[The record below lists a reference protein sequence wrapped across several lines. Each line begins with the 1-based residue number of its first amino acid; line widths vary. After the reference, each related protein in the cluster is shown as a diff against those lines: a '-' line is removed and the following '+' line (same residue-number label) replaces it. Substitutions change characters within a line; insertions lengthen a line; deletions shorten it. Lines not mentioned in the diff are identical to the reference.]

1 MYIFSKLFTAFFLPP
16 GIFIIALLIAGLL
29 AKRFKGLF
37 IALAALFYLLSIK
50 PVANFLLA
58 PLETPY
64 KVPDT
69 GAAAVVVLGGGSN
82 PNGIIKAYPDAFKRE
97 FYGFYLAKEKGLPLI
112 FSGGGIKKITEA
124 DNAKSDF
131 NLIQSLSD
139 ANLTIYYENK
149 SLNTKQNA
157 QFTAK
162 LFDKLKLPKKIYL
175 VTSAYHIP
183 RAVHYF
189 QKEGFSVIPK
199 AVNYKTERNLTFFD
213 YLPNMRS
220 LGDSYLAIHEYF
232 GLLKQILS
240 SRSN

>member
-1 MYIFSKLFTAFFLPP
+1 MYILAKLFTAFLLPP
-16 GIFIIALLIAGLL
+16 GIFIIALFFAGLL
-29 AKRFKGLF
+29 AKRFKKVF
-37 IALAALFYLLSIK
+37 IAFAALFYLLSIK
-50 PVANFLLA
+50 PVANLLLE
-58 PLETPY
+58 PLEFY
-64 KVPDT
+64 KVADT
-69 GAAAVVVLGGGSN
+69 GASAVVVLGGGSN

-97 FYGFYLAKEKGLPLI
+97 FYGCYLAKQKGLPLI

-199 AVNYKTERNLTFFD
+199 AVNYKIERNLTFFD
-213 YLPNMRS
+213 YLPNMGS

-232 GLLKQILS
+232 GLLKQILP